1 MAEWSV
7 KGGTEED
14 SRVST
19 WGIWWK
25 MILLTGIREA
35 GRESVREK
43 DTGLS
48 SGLSLTC
55 LDDVR
60 ER

>member
-7 KGGTEED
+7 REED
-14 SRVST
+14 SRVSP

-25 MILLTGIREA
+25 MILLTEIREA
-35 GRESVREK
+35 ERESVREK

-48 SGLSLTC
+48 SRL
-55 LDDVR
+55 V
-60 ER
+60 